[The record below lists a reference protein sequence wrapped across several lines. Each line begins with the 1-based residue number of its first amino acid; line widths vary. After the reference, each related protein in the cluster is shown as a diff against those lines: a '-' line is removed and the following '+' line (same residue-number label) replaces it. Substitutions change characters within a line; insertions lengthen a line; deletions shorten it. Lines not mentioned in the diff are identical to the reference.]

1 MIDGK
6 KFYGKFRGTVAN
18 NVDPEQRGRIQ
29 VVVPD
34 VSALGLTTWALPS
47 LPIGGPQTGG
57 FSIPM
62 IGAGVWVEF
71 EQGDLDYPIWVG
83 TFWGSTAEVPALSH
97 AVPPGVV
104 GIVMQT
110 PLQNGLLISDVPGP
124 TGGILIKSA
133 TGAAIMINDTGIFI
147 QNGQGASI
155 VLTGP
160 AVNINQGALTVL

>member
-1 MIDGK
+1 MTECK
-6 KFYGKFRGTVAN
+6 KFMGKFRGSVIN
-18 NVDPEQRGRIQ
+18 NIDPEQRGRLQ
-29 VVVPD
+29 VLVPD
-34 VSALGLTTWALPS
+34 VAIVPLLTWALPS
-47 LPIGGPQTGG
+47 LPVGGPQTGV

-83 TFWGSTAEVPALSH
+83 TFWGSAVEVPALAH
-97 AVPPGVV
+97 TIPPGVP

-110 PLQNGLLISDVPGP
+110 PLQNGLVISDLPGP

-133 TGAAIMINDTGIFI
+133 AGAFILVNDTGIFI
-147 QNGQGASI
+147 QNGKGASI
-155 VLTGP
+155 VMTGP